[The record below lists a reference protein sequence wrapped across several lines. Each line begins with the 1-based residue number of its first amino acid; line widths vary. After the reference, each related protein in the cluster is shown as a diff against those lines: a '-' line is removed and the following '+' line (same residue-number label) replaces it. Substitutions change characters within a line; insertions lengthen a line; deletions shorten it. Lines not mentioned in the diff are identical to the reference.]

1 MFKRLFGGKSI
12 REALGGD
19 KIKES
24 LKRTRNSFF
33 GQISGLFG
41 GEKIEDELWEELEE
55 VLIQADV
62 GVNTSMEL
70 VEAVQDRVKLEGITR
85 PADAQRVFKEEV
97 RKLLE
102 GHEPSPME
110 KPRILTVMLVV
121 GVNGSGKTTTIAKM
135 AKLYRQSGKKVMLAA
150 ADTFR
155 AAAIDQLKIW
165 AERVDCPIVTHQPN
179 SDPGAVVYDALKS
192 SFARKVDLLII
203 DTAGRL
209 HTKFNLMKELE
220 KIRSV
225 AGKQV
230 HEAPHETL
238 LVLDGTTGQNAILQ
252 AKHFK
257 ESVAVTGV
265 VVTKLDG
272 TAKGGAVL
280 AIGKEL
286 GVPVRFIGVGEGV
299 DDLMPFD
306 PESFVEGLFQT
317 ETENDDDDDEA
328 QA

>member
-1 MFKRLFGGKSI
+1 VFKKLFGGKSI
-12 REALGGD
+12 TEAIGGQ

-24 LKRTRNSFF
+24 LTRTRNSFF

-41 GEKIEDELWEELEE
+41 GETITDDLWDELEE

-62 GVNTSMEL
+62 GVETSMAL
-70 VEAVQDRVKLEGITR
+70 VETVRDRVLLEGITR
-85 PADAQRVFKEEV
+85 PSQAQEIFKEELQ
-97 RKLLE
+97 RLLE
-102 GHEPSPME
+102 GYEPSAVE
-110 KPRILTVMLVV
+110 KHRILTVILVV

-135 AKLYRQSGKKVMLAA
+135 AKLYKNEGRKVLLAA

-165 AERVDCPIVTHQPN
+165 GERVDCPVIYNQPN

-192 SFARKVDLLII
+192 SFARKVDILII

-220 KIRSV
+220 KIRSI
-225 AGKQV
+225 ASKQV
-230 HEAPHETL
+230 HAAPHETL
-238 LVLDGTTGQNAILQ
+238 LVLDGTTGQNAIAQ
-252 AKHFK
+252 AKQFK
-257 ESVAVTGV
+257 KSVDITGV

-286 GVPVRFIGVGEGV
+286 EVPVRFIGTGEGV
-299 DDLMPFD
+299 DDMMPFD
-306 PESFVEGLFQT
+306 AETFVEGLFA
-317 ETENDDDDDEA
+317 ET
-328 QA
+328 